1 MGRYDSDEDDQP
13 YVVIEKQQGSVGSF
27 LLGAALGAGIAL
39 LFAPQSG
46 NEVRQGLTRRAR
58 LARLR
63 AEDMV
68 DDATS
73 RVTDTFY
80 EARAQVEGRID
91 HARQSLDLKRQ
102 QVVRAMDAGRAAA
115 QQAREDLELRI
126 AATKAAYEAGMDV
139 AGETHPPTP
148 AAGATAPTGT
158 SGTSSTSGSSSAR
171 RSTTAAGRSGAGS
184 GGSEPTG
191 A

>member
-1 MGRYDSDEDDQP
+1 MGRYDFDEDEQP

-27 LLGAALGAGIAL
+27 LLGAAIGAGIAL

-46 NEVRQGLTRRAR
+46 NEVRQSLSRRAR
-58 LARLR
+58 EARER
-63 AEDMV
+63 AEGLV
-68 DDATS
+68 DDATG

-91 HARQSLDLKRQ
+91 HARQAIDLKRQ

-115 QQAREDLELRI
+115 QQAREDLERRI
-126 AATKAAYEAGMDV
+126 AVTKAAYEAGMDV
-139 AGETHPPTP
+139 AHEGRTGAETSASVASTSTKST
-148 AAGATAPTGT
+148 ASTTSTGARRTGGVSGGGAGA
-158 SGTSSTSGSSSAR
+158 
-171 RSTTAAGRSGAGS
+171 
-184 GGSEPTG
+184 GSEPTG

>member
-1 MGRYDSDEDDQP
+1 MGRYDFDEDEQP
-13 YVVIEKQQGSVGSF
+13 SVVIEKQQGSVGSF

-46 NEVRQGLTRRAR
+46 NEVRQGLSRRAR
-58 LARLR
+58 QARER
-63 AEDMV
+63 AEGLV
-68 DDATS
+68 DDATG

-91 HARQSLDLKRQ
+91 HARQALDLKRQ

-115 QQAREDLELRI
+115 QQAREDLERRI
-126 AATKAAYEAGMDV
+126 AVTKAAYEAGMDV
-139 AGETHPPTP
+139 AHEGRT
-148 AAGATAPTGT
+148 
-158 SGTSSTSGSSSAR
+158 
-171 RSTTAAGRSGAGS
+171 STTTTGAGS
-184 GGSEPTG
+184 GASTASTTSTGARRTGGVSSGGGAGAGSEPTG